1 MMKTRFLLAAAPAL
15 ILAACGDASAPADQT
30 SEAAPAAAPAATGE
44 TAAAA
49 SAPVSEDAIRVV
61 GSSTVYPFTTTVAE
75 QFGSGAGFPTP
86 FVESTGT
93 GGGFKLFCEGL
104 GAQAADIT
112 NASRPMKASEYDQC
126 VANGVTDVVEVPVGF
141 DGIVV
146 ADSKESEPLAISSK
160 HLFTALARD
169 VPTSDTDCT
178 LRPNPYVNWSDIDPS
193 LPAERIEVYGPPPT
207 SGTRDAFVE
216 LAMDQGA
223 KQYPCLAEMAD
234 ADEDAFTA
242 AAHTLREDG
251 AWIDAGENDNAIV
264 QTLTKTPSAFGVFG
278 YSFLDQN
285 SDRLQAATVDGVQP
299 TFEAISSGEYPI
311 SRTLFVYVKAQNQDV
326 TAGLP
331 EFVAEYVSEDAMG
344 EFGYLADK
352 GLIPLP
358 ADRRAEVA
366 EAAVSMAPM
375 ARPAE

>member
-1 MMKTRFLLAAAPAL
+1 MTKLHFLLAASAL
-15 ILAACGDASAPADQT
+15 ALAACGDQSAPQT
-30 SEAAPAAAPAATGE
+30 QAEAPAGDTQAAGEAPAAAPAAAMGD
-44 TAAAA
+44 
-49 SAPVSEDAIRVV
+49 DAIRIV

-75 QFGSGAGFPTP
+75 QFGAGTDFATP

-93 GGGFKLFCEGL
+93 GGGFKLFCEGV
-104 GAQAADIT
+104 GATTADVT

-126 VANGVTDVVEVPVGF
+126 IANGVTEIVEVAIGF

-146 ADSKESEPLAISSK
+146 ADSKESEPLDISSK
-160 HLFTALARD
+160 TLFAAVAKD

-216 LAMDQGA
+216 LAMDHGA
-223 KQYPCLAEMAD
+223 KQFPCLAELAET
-234 ADEDAFTA
+234 DEDAFTA

-285 SDRLQAATVDGVQP
+285 SDRLQAATIDGVQP
-299 TFEAISSGEYPI
+299 TFDAISSGEYPI
-311 SRTLFVYVKAQNQDV
+311 SRTLFVYVKAQNADV
-326 TAGLP
+326 TPGLQD
-331 EFVAEYVSEDAMG
+331 FVAEYVSEDAMG
-344 EFGYLADK
+344 EFGYLAEK

-366 EAAVSMAPM
+366 DAVTAMTPM
-375 ARPAE
+375 ERPAE